1 MTKRLSDI
9 VEIAGFSFIAY
20 GLFRLVGIPWTLLA
34 VGVLFVIA
42 ANFGKVAD
50 SVTTQ
55 HPSTE

>member
-1 MTKRLSDI
+1 MTKFQKDFI
-9 VEIAGFSFIAY
+9 EGAGFILFGC
-20 GLFRLVGIPWTLLA
+20 GLYLLVGVPWTLLA